1 MAAPLDTRG
10 KRALDPRARARPL
23 APPGFGLGLEGGVES
38 DCPTSSGQ
46 CYTSRMIKRLKA
58 AISLGPDVRRSRLVF
73 LDAGRAPRRHALVL
87 RRQNDTVL

>member
-1 MAAPLDTRG
+1 
-10 KRALDPRARARPL
+10 
-23 APPGFGLGLEGGVES
+23 
-38 DCPTSSGQ
+38 
-46 CYTSRMIKRLKA
+46 MIKRLKA